1 MSSAKPIP
9 VDFRQAR
16 PYAAPARSTSAAP
29 DRPVANDPKS
39 PLPVAV
45 AAARPRVLIADD
57 SRIVRASI
65 TQHIRDRF
73 DIREVTDGEA
83 AWQAILL
90 DAAIRVVLTD
100 LTMPKVDGFELLTRV
115 RSSKVQRIRE
125 LPVIVISGEDE
136 VAERERAAQIGAT
149 DFVQKGAGA
158 AELISRLEVL
168 VKLSATREALAE
180 SQASLDSARTVD
192 PDTELL
198 SLPFFDK
205 QVEKLISFARRNLSD
220 VAVICVRVELS
231 MPQAQSWDGEVEQR
245 AKLVGRTLAASI
257 RLEDLGTRSDRF
269 EFCVA
274 TQSNG
279 LSGVLRFAARLR
291 KVLENV
297 EAAGPGVEVW
307 TCIGVATLSE
317 ELRRGGEELRLL
329 AQRRAAQAQSSRSR
343 RIILGTAEAAA
354 AGAPEPSADEGGMD
368 INLALALIR
377 AGRAPEVVPHL
388 PRLLE
393 QVGPLLKLVRQ
404 QKELQQSSAEGTRH
418 DPLLGVP
425 RPVDR

>member
-1 MSSAKPIP
+1 MAS
-9 VDFRQAR
+9 
-16 PYAAPARSTSAAP
+16 

-39 PLPVAV
+39 PLPVA
-45 AAARPRVLIADD
+45 AAAVPRPRVLIADD

-90 DAAIRVVLTD
+90 DASIRVVLTD

-168 VKLSATREALAE
+168 VKLSTTREALAE

-231 MPQAQSWDGEVEQR
+231 MPQSESWDGEVEQR

-274 TQSNG
+274 TQCNG

-329 AQRRAAQAQSSRSR
+329 AQKRAAQAQSSRSR
-343 RIILGTAEAAA
+343 RIILGTADGAAP
-354 AGAPEPSADEGGMD
+354 GIPEPAADEGGMD

-388 PRLLE
+388 SRLLE

-404 QKELQQSSAEGTRH
+404 QKELQQSSAEGARH
-418 DPLLGVP
+418 DQLQGVP
-425 RPVDR
+425 R